1 MNTLGKLVKRGEGPV
16 MVPWNRLFDEMLD
29 TRLSADF
36 PGFGTGWIPAVDVE
50 ETADEY
56 LIRAEMPGLKKED
69 VKISLQENVLTI
81 SGEKK
86 SEAKSDDKRYHRLER
101 TYGSFQRSFSLPEP
115 IKADKIGA
123 RFKDGVLEVK
133 IPKSEETK
141 PREIDIKVD

>member
-1 MNTLGKLVKRGEGPV
+1 MNTLGKLVKRSEGTV
-16 MVPWNRLFDEMLD
+16 LVPWSRLFDEMLD
-29 TRLSADF
+29 NRLSTDL

-50 ETADEY
+50 ESADEY

-86 SEAKSDDKRYHRLER
+86 SEAKSDNKRYHRLER

-123 RFKDGVLEVK
+123 SFKDGVLEVK